1 MDQGRLEELKRLLN
15 ERCGGAKQNR
25 SEELA
30 VENSET
36 ENSETENSETSNF
49 KAQNSEVS
57 NFESLHPESS
67 NSEFPS
73 SEISNYQTQNS
84 KVPNSAI
91 DALNLEAEADQ
102 NSACVNNTEPQNFI
116 SDGSGALP
124 QNSKARDYDKEPITI
139 KDNSIEMI
147 KFYSP
152 FLYFL
157 NFIDFETRQDSPRSV
172 KRWLGLPSKFGTCYI
187 KFKNSVI
194 EYYSEKKR
202 ATLYSINLS
211 EIIAIKRTFG
221 PSTFKMT
228 KKGKISTFFVAFV
241 WIILLS
247 LVVTFKNKISYGIL
261 IVPISLFLAFAPLII
276 FRFKKNLGFD
286 IGNDSFIFMSNGNY
300 IEASILTSKEYR
312 ELKTYFLLK
321 TGKNLDK
328 IRSQIFV

>member
-1 MDQGRLEELKRLLN
+1 MHNDEIARFGINKTRYDENIKDFLQNKN
-15 ERCGGAKQNR
+15 CDKQN
-25 SEELA
+25 LA
-30 VENSET
+30 GGGLKF
-36 ENSETENSETSNF
+36 TSNGRR
-49 KAQNSEVS
+49 NSINVS
-57 NFESLHPESS
+57 E
-67 NSEFPS
+67 
-73 SEISNYQTQNS
+73 
-84 KVPNSAI
+84 
-91 DALNLEAEADQ
+91 
-102 NSACVNNTEPQNFI
+102 QNFTNVVEQK
-116 SDGSGALP
+116 SQSNPSCAADTPS
-124 QNSKARDYDKEPITI
+124 QNFKTQARDYDKEPIII

-157 NFIDFETRQDSPRSV
+157 NFIDFGTRQDSPRSV
-172 KRWLGLPSKFGTCYI
+172 KRWLELSDKFGACYI

-286 IGNDSFIFMSNGNY
+286 IGNDSLIFMSNSNY
-300 IEASILTSKEYR
+300 IEASILTSKEYK
-312 ELKTYFLLK
+312 ELKAYFLIK

-328 IRSQIFV
+328 IRPQIFV

>member
-1 MDQGRLEELKRLLN
+1 MHNDEIARFGISKTRYDKNIKDFLQNKNCDKRNLAGGGLKFTSDGRRN
-15 ERCGGAKQNR
+15 SINVSERNFTN
-25 SEELA
+25 A
-30 VENSET
+30 VEQKSQSDLSCAADT
-36 ENSETENSETSNF
+36 PSQNF
-49 KAQNSEVS
+49 K
-57 NFESLHPESS
+57 
-67 NSEFPS
+67 
-73 SEISNYQTQNS
+73 TQVRN
-84 KVPNSAI
+84 
-91 DALNLEAEADQ
+91 
-102 NSACVNNTEPQNFI
+102 
-116 SDGSGALP
+116 
-124 QNSKARDYDKEPITI
+124 YDKEPITI

-157 NFIDFETRQDSPRSV
+157 NFIDFGTRQDSPRSV
-172 KRWLGLPSKFGTCYI
+172 KRWLELSDKFGTCYI

-221 PSTFKMT
+221 PSTLKMT
-228 KKGKISTFFVAFV
+228 EKGKISTFFVAFA

-261 IVPISLFLAFAPLII
+261 ILPISLFSAFAPLII

-286 IGNDSFIFMSNGNY
+286 IGDDSLIFMSNGNY
-300 IEASILTSKEYR
+300 IEASILTSKEYK
-312 ELKTYFLLK
+312 ELKAYFLLK

-328 IRSQIFV
+328 IPPQIFV

>member
-1 MDQGRLEELKRLLN
+1 MRNDEINRFGISKTRYDKNIKDFLQDKN
-15 ERCGGAKQNR
+15 CDKQN
-25 SEELA
+25 LA
-30 VENSET
+30 GGGLKFTSDGRRNAINSEQNFT
-36 ENSETENSETSNF
+36 NVVEQKSQSNLSCSADTPSQNF
-49 KAQNSEVS
+49 K
-57 NFESLHPESS
+57 
-67 NSEFPS
+67 
-73 SEISNYQTQNS
+73 TQ
-84 KVPNSAI
+84 
-91 DALNLEAEADQ
+91 
-102 NSACVNNTEPQNFI
+102 
-116 SDGSGALP
+116 
-124 QNSKARDYDKEPITI
+124 ARDYDKEPIII

-157 NFIDFETRQDSPRSV
+157 NFIDFGTRQDSPRSV
-172 KRWLGLPSKFGTCYI
+172 KRWLELPGKFGTCYI

-202 ATLYSINLS
+202 MTLYSINLS

-228 KKGKISTFFVAFV
+228 KKGKISTFFVAFT

-286 IGNDSFIFMSNGNY
+286 IGNDSLIFMSNGNY
-300 IEASILTSKEYR
+300 IEASILTSKEYK
-312 ELKTYFLLK
+312 ELKAYFLLK
-321 TGKNLDK
+321 IGKNLDK
-328 IRSQIFV
+328 IPPQIFV

>member
-1 MDQGRLEELKRLLN
+1 MHNDEIARFGISKTRYDKNIKDFLQDKNCDKRNLAGGGLKFTSDGR
-15 ERCGGAKQNR
+15 QNSINA
-25 SEELA
+25 SEQNFTNV
-30 VENSET
+30 VEQKSQSDLSCAT
-36 ENSETENSETSNF
+36 DTPSQNF
-49 KAQNSEVS
+49 K
-57 NFESLHPESS
+57 
-67 NSEFPS
+67 
-73 SEISNYQTQNS
+73 TQ
-84 KVPNSAI
+84 
-91 DALNLEAEADQ
+91 
-102 NSACVNNTEPQNFI
+102 
-116 SDGSGALP
+116 
-124 QNSKARDYDKEPITI
+124 ARDYDKEPITI

-157 NFIDFETRQDSPRSV
+157 NFIDFGTRQDSPRSI
-172 KRWLGLPSKFGTCYI
+172 KRWLELSDKFGTCYI

-202 ATLYSINLS
+202 VTLYSINLS

-221 PSTFKMT
+221 PSTLKMT
-228 KKGKISTFFVAFV
+228 EKGKISTFFVAFT

-286 IGNDSFIFMSNGNY
+286 IGNDSLIFMSNGNY
-300 IEASILTSKEYR
+300 IEASILTSKEYK
-312 ELKTYFLLK
+312 ELKAYFLIK

-328 IRSQIFV
+328 IPPQIFV

>member
-1 MDQGRLEELKRLLN
+1 MHNDEIARFGISKTRYDENIKDFLQDKNCDKRNLAGGGLKFTSDGR
-15 ERCGGAKQNR
+15 QNSINA
-25 SEELA
+25 SEQNFTNV
-30 VENSET
+30 VEQKSQ
-36 ENSETENSETSNF
+36 SDLSCAADMPSQNF
-49 KAQNSEVS
+49 K
-57 NFESLHPESS
+57 
-67 NSEFPS
+67 
-73 SEISNYQTQNS
+73 TQ
-84 KVPNSAI
+84 
-91 DALNLEAEADQ
+91 
-102 NSACVNNTEPQNFI
+102 
-116 SDGSGALP
+116 
-124 QNSKARDYDKEPITI
+124 ARDYDKDPIII

-157 NFIDFETRQDSPRSV
+157 NFIDFGTRQDSPRSV
-172 KRWLGLPSKFGTCYI
+172 KRWLELSDKFGTCYI

-202 ATLYSINLS
+202 VTLYSINLS

-221 PSTFKMT
+221 PSTFKIT
-228 KKGKISTFFVAFV
+228 KKGKISTFFVAFA

-286 IGNDSFIFMSNGNY
+286 IGNDSLIFMSNGNY
-300 IEASILTSKEYR
+300 IEASILTSKEYK
-312 ELKTYFLLK
+312 ELKAYFILK

-328 IRSQIFV
+328 IPPQIFV

>member
-1 MDQGRLEELKRLLN
+1 MHNDEIARFGISKTRYDKNIKDFLQNKN
-15 ERCGGAKQNR
+15 CDKQNLAGGGLKFTSDGR
-25 SEELA
+25 RNSINASERNFTNA
-30 VENSET
+30 VEQKSQSDLSCAADT
-36 ENSETENSETSNF
+36 PSQNF
-49 KAQNSEVS
+49 K
-57 NFESLHPESS
+57 
-67 NSEFPS
+67 
-73 SEISNYQTQNS
+73 TQ
-84 KVPNSAI
+84 
-91 DALNLEAEADQ
+91 
-102 NSACVNNTEPQNFI
+102 
-116 SDGSGALP
+116 
-124 QNSKARDYDKEPITI
+124 ARDYDKEPIII

-157 NFIDFETRQDSPRSV
+157 NFIDFGTRQDSPRSV
-172 KRWLGLPSKFGTCYI
+172 KRWLELPGKFGTCYI

-211 EIIAIKRTFG
+211 EIIAIKRTLG
-221 PSTFKMT
+221 PSTFRMT
-228 KKGKISTFFVAFV
+228 KKGKILTFFVAFA

-286 IGNDSFIFMSNGNY
+286 IGNDSLIFMSNGNY
-300 IEASILTSKEYR
+300 IEASILTNKEYR
-312 ELKTYFLLK
+312 GLKAYFLLK

-328 IRSQIFV
+328 IPPQIFV

>member
-1 MDQGRLEELKRLLN
+1 MRNDEIARFGISKTRYDENIKDFLQNKNCDKRNLAGGGLKFTSDGRRN
-15 ERCGGAKQNR
+15 SINVSERNFTN
-25 SEELA
+25 A
-30 VENSET
+30 VEQKSQSDLSCAADT
-36 ENSETENSETSNF
+36 P
-49 KAQNSEVS
+49 
-57 NFESLHPESS
+57 LR
-67 NSEFPS
+67 
-73 SEISNYQTQNS
+73 NYKTQ
-84 KVPNSAI
+84 
-91 DALNLEAEADQ
+91 
-102 NSACVNNTEPQNFI
+102 
-116 SDGSGALP
+116 
-124 QNSKARDYDKEPITI
+124 ARDYDKEPIII

-157 NFIDFETRQDSPRSV
+157 NFIDFGTRQDSPRSV
-172 KRWLGLPSKFGTCYI
+172 KRWLELSDKFSTCYM

-194 EYYSEKKR
+194 EYYSEKKK

-211 EIIAIKRTFG
+211 EIIAIKHTFG

-286 IGNDSFIFMSNGNY
+286 IGNDSLIFMSNGNY
-300 IEASILTSKEYR
+300 IEVSILTSKEYK
-312 ELKTYFLLK
+312 ELKAYFLLK
-321 TGKNLDK
+321 IGKNLDK
-328 IRSQIFV
+328 IPPQIFV

>member
-1 MDQGRLEELKRLLN
+1 MAGGGLKFTSDGGQN
-15 ERCGGAKQNR
+15 SINASERNFTN
-25 SEELA
+25 A
-30 VENSET
+30 VEQKSQSNLSCT
-36 ENSETENSETSNF
+36 TDTPSQNF
-49 KAQNSEVS
+49 K
-57 NFESLHPESS
+57 
-67 NSEFPS
+67 
-73 SEISNYQTQNS
+73 TQ
-84 KVPNSAI
+84 
-91 DALNLEAEADQ
+91 
-102 NSACVNNTEPQNFI
+102 
-116 SDGSGALP
+116 
-124 QNSKARDYDKEPITI
+124 ARDYDKEPIII

-157 NFIDFETRQDSPRSV
+157 NFIDFGTRQDSPRSV
-172 KRWLGLPSKFGTCYI
+172 KRWLELPGKFGTCYI

-221 PSTFKMT
+221 PSTFKIT
-228 KKGKISTFFVAFV
+228 KKGKISTFFVAFA

-286 IGNDSFIFMSNGNY
+286 IGNDSLIFMSNGNY
-300 IEASILTSKEYR
+300 IEVSILTSKEYK
-312 ELKTYFLLK
+312 ELKAYFLLK
-321 TGKNLDK
+321 IGENLDK
-328 IRSQIFV
+328 IPPQIFV

>member
-1 MDQGRLEELKRLLN
+1 MHNDEIARFGISKTRYDKNVKDFLQNKN
-15 ERCGGAKQNR
+15 CDKQNLAGGGLKFTSDGR
-25 SEELA
+25 RNSINVSERNFTNA
-30 VENSET
+30 VEQKSQSDFSCT
-36 ENSETENSETSNF
+36 TDTPSQNF
-49 KAQNSEVS
+49 KT
-57 NFESLHPESS
+57 
-67 NSEFPS
+67 
-73 SEISNYQTQNS
+73 QT
-84 KVPNSAI
+84 
-91 DALNLEAEADQ
+91 
-102 NSACVNNTEPQNFI
+102 
-116 SDGSGALP
+116 
-124 QNSKARDYDKEPITI
+124 RDYDKEPIII

-157 NFIDFETRQDSPRSV
+157 NFIDFGTRQDSPRSI
-172 KRWLGLPSKFGTCYI
+172 KRWLELSDKFGTCYI

-228 KKGKISTFFVAFV
+228 KKGKISTFFVAFT

-276 FRFKKNLGFD
+276 FRFKKNLGFG
-286 IGNDSFIFMSNGNY
+286 IGNDSLIFMSNGNY
-300 IEASILTSKEYR
+300 IEASILTSKEYK
-312 ELKTYFLLK
+312 ELKAYFLLK
-321 TGKNLDK
+321 TGKK
-328 IRSQIFV
+328 FR

>member
-1 MDQGRLEELKRLLN
+1 MHNDEIARFGISKTRYDKNIKDFLQDKN
-15 ERCGGAKQNR
+15 CDKQNLAGGGLKFTSDGGQNSINA
-25 SEELA
+25 SERNFTNA
-30 VENSET
+30 VEQKLQSNLSCAT
-36 ENSETENSETSNF
+36 DTLSQNF
-49 KAQNSEVS
+49 K
-57 NFESLHPESS
+57 
-67 NSEFPS
+67 
-73 SEISNYQTQNS
+73 TQS
-84 KVPNSAI
+84 
-91 DALNLEAEADQ
+91 
-102 NSACVNNTEPQNFI
+102 
-116 SDGSGALP
+116 
-124 QNSKARDYDKEPITI
+124 RDYDKEPITI

-157 NFIDFETRQDSPRSV
+157 NFIDFGTKQDSPRSI
-172 KRWLGLPSKFGTCYI
+172 KRWLELSDKFGTCYI

-221 PSTFKMT
+221 PSTFKIT
-228 KKGKISTFFVAFV
+228 KKGKISTFFVAFA
-241 WIILLS
+241 WIVLLS

-286 IGNDSFIFMSNGNY
+286 IGNDSLIFMSNGNY
-300 IEASILTSKEYR
+300 IEASILTSKEYK
-312 ELKTYFLLK
+312 ELKAYFILK

-328 IRSQIFV
+328 IPPQIFV

>member
-1 MDQGRLEELKRLLN
+1 MRNDQIARFGINKTRYDKNIKDFLQNKNCDKRNLAGGRLKFASNCGQNSINAN
-15 ERCGGAKQNR
+15 EQNFTN
-25 SEELA
+25 A
-30 VENSET
+30 VEQKSQSNLSCAADT
-36 ENSETENSETSNF
+36 PSQNF
-49 KAQNSEVS
+49 K
-57 NFESLHPESS
+57 
-67 NSEFPS
+67 
-73 SEISNYQTQNS
+73 TQ
-84 KVPNSAI
+84 
-91 DALNLEAEADQ
+91 
-102 NSACVNNTEPQNFI
+102 
-116 SDGSGALP
+116 
-124 QNSKARDYDKEPITI
+124 ARDYDKEPIII

-157 NFIDFETRQDSPRSV
+157 NFIDFGTRQDSPRSV
-172 KRWLGLPSKFGTCYI
+172 KRWLELSDKFGTCYI

-286 IGNDSFIFMSNGNY
+286 IGNDSLIFMSNGNY

-328 IRSQIFV
+328 IQPQIFV

>member
-1 MDQGRLEELKRLLN
+1 MNNDEIARFGISKTRYDKNIKDFLQNKNCDKQDLAGGGLKFTSD
-15 ERCGGAKQNR
+15 GG
-25 SEELA
+25 
-30 VENSET
+30 
-36 ENSETENSETSNF
+36 
-49 KAQNSEVS
+49 QNSINASER
-57 NFESLHPESS
+57 NFTNVVEQKSQSDLSCAADTPLR
-67 NSEFPS
+67 
-73 SEISNYQTQNS
+73 NS
-84 KVPNSAI
+84 KT
-91 DALNLEAEADQ
+91 Q
-102 NSACVNNTEPQNFI
+102 
-116 SDGSGALP
+116 
-124 QNSKARDYDKEPITI
+124 ARDYDKEPIII

-157 NFIDFETRQDSPRSV
+157 NFIDFGTRQDSPRSV
-172 KRWLGLPSKFGTCYI
+172 KRWLELSDKFGTCYI

-286 IGNDSFIFMSNGNY
+286 IGNDSLIFMSNGNY

-328 IRSQIFV
+328 IPPQIFV

>member
-1 MDQGRLEELKRLLN
+1 MHNDEIARFGISKTRYDKNIKDFLQNKN
-15 ERCGGAKQNR
+15 CDKQNLAGGGLKFTSDGR
-25 SEELA
+25 RNSINASEQNFTNV
-30 VENSET
+30 VEQKSQSDLSCAADT
-36 ENSETENSETSNF
+36 PSQNF
-49 KAQNSEVS
+49 K
-57 NFESLHPESS
+57 
-67 NSEFPS
+67 
-73 SEISNYQTQNS
+73 TQ
-84 KVPNSAI
+84 
-91 DALNLEAEADQ
+91 
-102 NSACVNNTEPQNFI
+102 
-116 SDGSGALP
+116 
-124 QNSKARDYDKEPITI
+124 ARDYDKEPIII

-157 NFIDFETRQDSPRSV
+157 NFIDFGTRQDSPRSV
-172 KRWLGLPSKFGTCYI
+172 KRWLELPGKFGTCYI

-228 KKGKISTFFVAFV
+228 KKGKISTFFVAFT

-286 IGNDSFIFMSNGNY
+286 IGNDSLIFMSNGNY
-300 IEASILTSKEYR
+300 IEAAY
-312 ELKTYFLLK
+312 
-321 TGKNLDK
+321 
-328 IRSQIFV
+328 

>member
-1 MDQGRLEELKRLLN
+1 MRKDEISRFGISKTRYDKNIKDFFQDKNCDKRNLAGGGLKFTSDGR
-15 ERCGGAKQNR
+15 QNSINA
-25 SEELA
+25 SEQNFTNV
-30 VENSET
+30 VEQKSQ
-36 ENSETENSETSNF
+36 SDLSCAADMPSQNF
-49 KAQNSEVS
+49 K
-57 NFESLHPESS
+57 
-67 NSEFPS
+67 
-73 SEISNYQTQNS
+73 TQ
-84 KVPNSAI
+84 
-91 DALNLEAEADQ
+91 
-102 NSACVNNTEPQNFI
+102 
-116 SDGSGALP
+116 
-124 QNSKARDYDKEPITI
+124 ARDYDKEPITI

-157 NFIDFETRQDSPRSV
+157 NFIDFGTRQDSPRSI
-172 KRWLGLPSKFGTCYI
+172 KRWLELSDKFGTCYI

-202 ATLYSINLS
+202 MTLYSINLS

-221 PSTFKMT
+221 PSTLKMT
-228 KKGKISTFFVAFV
+228 EKGKILTFFVAFT

-286 IGNDSFIFMSNGNY
+286 IGNDSLIFMSNGNY
-300 IEASILTSKEYR
+300 IEASILTNKEYR
-312 ELKTYFLLK
+312 GLKAYFLLK

-328 IRSQIFV
+328 IPPQIFV

>member
-1 MDQGRLEELKRLLN
+1 MHNDEIARFGISKTRYDKNIKDFLQNKNCDKRNLAGGGLKFTSDGRRN
-15 ERCGGAKQNR
+15 SINVSERNFTN
-25 SEELA
+25 A
-30 VENSET
+30 VEQKSQSDFSCT
-36 ENSETENSETSNF
+36 TDTP
-49 KAQNSEVS
+49 
-57 NFESLHPESS
+57 LR
-67 NSEFPS
+67 
-73 SEISNYQTQNS
+73 NYKTQ
-84 KVPNSAI
+84 
-91 DALNLEAEADQ
+91 
-102 NSACVNNTEPQNFI
+102 
-116 SDGSGALP
+116 
-124 QNSKARDYDKEPITI
+124 ARDYDKEPIII

-157 NFIDFETRQDSPRSV
+157 NFIDFGTRQDSPRSV
-172 KRWLGLPSKFGTCYI
+172 KRWLELSDKFGTCYI

-228 KKGKISTFFVAFV
+228 KKGKISTFFVAFA

-276 FRFKKNLGFD
+276 FRFKKNLGFN
-286 IGNDSFIFMSNGNY
+286 IGNDSLIFMSNGNY
-300 IEASILTSKEYR
+300 IEASILTSKEYK
-312 ELKTYFLLK
+312 ELKAYFLLK

-328 IRSQIFV
+328 IPPQIFV

>member
-1 MDQGRLEELKRLLN
+1 MRKDEIARFGISKTRYDKNIKDFFQDKNCDKRNLAGGGLKFTSDGR
-15 ERCGGAKQNR
+15 QNSINA
-25 SEELA
+25 SEQNFTNVVEQKSQSDLA
-30 VENSET
+30 CAADMPSQ
-36 ENSETENSETSNF
+36 NF
-49 KAQNSEVS
+49 K
-57 NFESLHPESS
+57 
-67 NSEFPS
+67 
-73 SEISNYQTQNS
+73 TQ
-84 KVPNSAI
+84 
-91 DALNLEAEADQ
+91 
-102 NSACVNNTEPQNFI
+102 
-116 SDGSGALP
+116 
-124 QNSKARDYDKEPITI
+124 ARDYDKEPITI

-157 NFIDFETRQDSPRSV
+157 NFIDFGTRQDSPRSI
-172 KRWLGLPSKFGTCYI
+172 KRWLELSDKFGTCYI

-228 KKGKISTFFVAFV
+228 KKGKISTFFVAFA

-286 IGNDSFIFMSNGNY
+286 IGNDSLIFMSNGNY
-300 IEASILTSKEYR
+300 IEASILTSKEYG
-312 ELKTYFLLK
+312 ELKAYFLLK

-328 IRSQIFV
+328 IPPQIFV

>member
-1 MDQGRLEELKRLLN
+1 MYNDEIARFGISKTRYDKNIKDFLQNKN
-15 ERCGGAKQNR
+15 CDKQNLAGGGLKFTSDGGR
-25 SEELA
+25 NSINASERNFTNA
-30 VENSET
+30 VEQKSQSDLSCAADT
-36 ENSETENSETSNF
+36 PSQNF
-49 KAQNSEVS
+49 K
-57 NFESLHPESS
+57 
-67 NSEFPS
+67 
-73 SEISNYQTQNS
+73 TQ
-84 KVPNSAI
+84 
-91 DALNLEAEADQ
+91 
-102 NSACVNNTEPQNFI
+102 
-116 SDGSGALP
+116 
-124 QNSKARDYDKEPITI
+124 ARDYDKDPIII

-157 NFIDFETRQDSPRSV
+157 NFIDFGTRQDSPRSV
-172 KRWLGLPSKFGTCYI
+172 KRWLELPGKFGTCYI

-211 EIIAIKRTFG
+211 KIIAIKRTFG

-228 KKGKISTFFVAFV
+228 KKGKISTFFVAFT

-261 IVPISLFLAFAPLII
+261 IAPISLFLAFAPLII

-286 IGNDSFIFMSNGNY
+286 IGNDSLIFMSNGNY
-300 IEASILTSKEYR
+300 IEASILTSKEYK
-312 ELKTYFLLK
+312 ELKAYFLLK

-328 IRSQIFV
+328 IPPQIFV

>member
-1 MDQGRLEELKRLLN
+1 MHNDEIARFGISKTRYDKNIKDFLQNKN
-15 ERCGGAKQNR
+15 CNKQN
-25 SEELA
+25 LA
-30 VENSET
+30 GGGLKF
-36 ENSETENSETSNF
+36 TSDGR
-49 KAQNSEVS
+49 QNSINASEQNFTNVVEQKS
-57 NFESLHPESS
+57 QSDLSCAADMPSQNFE
-67 NSEFPS
+67 
-73 SEISNYQTQNS
+73 TQ
-84 KVPNSAI
+84 
-91 DALNLEAEADQ
+91 
-102 NSACVNNTEPQNFI
+102 
-116 SDGSGALP
+116 
-124 QNSKARDYDKEPITI
+124 ARDYDKEPITI

-157 NFIDFETRQDSPRSV
+157 NFIYFGTRQDSPRSI
-172 KRWLGLPSKFGTCYI
+172 KRWLELSDKFGTCYI

-202 ATLYSINLS
+202 MTLYSINLS

-221 PSTFKMT
+221 PSTLKMT
-228 KKGKISTFFVAFV
+228 EKGKISTFFVAFT

-286 IGNDSFIFMSNGNY
+286 IGNDSLIFMSNGNY
-300 IEASILTSKEYR
+300 IEASILTSKEYK
-312 ELKTYFLLK
+312 ELKAYFLLK

>member
-1 MDQGRLEELKRLLN
+1 MHNDEIARFGISKTRYDKNIKDFLRNKNCDKRNLAGGGLKFTSDGGQN
-15 ERCGGAKQNR
+15 SINVSERNFTN
-25 SEELA
+25 A
-30 VENSET
+30 VEQKSQSDLSCAADT
-36 ENSETENSETSNF
+36 PSQNF
-49 KAQNSEVS
+49 KT
-57 NFESLHPESS
+57 
-67 NSEFPS
+67 
-73 SEISNYQTQNS
+73 QT
-84 KVPNSAI
+84 
-91 DALNLEAEADQ
+91 
-102 NSACVNNTEPQNFI
+102 
-116 SDGSGALP
+116 
-124 QNSKARDYDKEPITI
+124 RDYDKEPIII

-157 NFIDFETRQDSPRSV
+157 NFIDFGTRQDSPRSV
-172 KRWLGLPSKFGTCYI
+172 KRWLELPGKFGTCYI

-228 KKGKISTFFVAFV
+228 KKGKISTFFVAFT

-286 IGNDSFIFMSNGNY
+286 IGNDSLIFMSNGNY
-300 IEASILTSKEYR
+300 IEVSILTSKEYK
-312 ELKTYFLLK
+312 ELKAYFLIK

-328 IRSQIFV
+328 IPPQIFV

>member
-1 MDQGRLEELKRLLN
+1 MHNDEIARFGISKTRYDKNIKDFLQNKNCDKRNLAGGGLKFTSDGR
-15 ERCGGAKQNR
+15 QNSINA
-25 SEELA
+25 SEQNCTNV
-30 VENSET
+30 VEQKSQ
-36 ENSETENSETSNF
+36 SDLSCAADMPSQNF
-49 KAQNSEVS
+49 K
-57 NFESLHPESS
+57 
-67 NSEFPS
+67 
-73 SEISNYQTQNS
+73 TQ
-84 KVPNSAI
+84 
-91 DALNLEAEADQ
+91 
-102 NSACVNNTEPQNFI
+102 
-116 SDGSGALP
+116 
-124 QNSKARDYDKEPITI
+124 ARDYDKDPITI

-157 NFIDFETRQDSPRSV
+157 NFIDFGTRQNSPRSI
-172 KRWLGLPSKFGTCYI
+172 KRWLELSDKFGTYYI

-228 KKGKISTFFVAFV
+228 KKGKISTFFVAFA
-241 WIILLS
+241 WITLLS

-286 IGNDSFIFMSNGNY
+286 IGNDSLIFMSNGNY

-312 ELKTYFLLK
+312 ELKAYFLLK

-328 IRSQIFV
+328 IPPQIFV

>member
-1 MDQGRLEELKRLLN
+1 MHNDEIARFGISKTRYDKNIKDFLQDKNCDKRNLAGGGLKFTSDGR
-15 ERCGGAKQNR
+15 QNSINA
-25 SEELA
+25 SEQNFTNV
-30 VENSET
+30 VEQKSQSDLSCAT
-36 ENSETENSETSNF
+36 DTPSQNF
-49 KAQNSEVS
+49 K
-57 NFESLHPESS
+57 
-67 NSEFPS
+67 
-73 SEISNYQTQNS
+73 TQ
-84 KVPNSAI
+84 
-91 DALNLEAEADQ
+91 
-102 NSACVNNTEPQNFI
+102 
-116 SDGSGALP
+116 
-124 QNSKARDYDKEPITI
+124 ARDYDKEPITI

-157 NFIDFETRQDSPRSV
+157 NFIDFGTRQDSPRSV
-172 KRWLGLPSKFGTCYI
+172 KRWLELPGKFGTCYI

-221 PSTFKMT
+221 PSTLKMT
-228 KKGKISTFFVAFV
+228 KKGKISTFFVAFA

-247 LVVTFKNKISYGIL
+247 LVVTFKNKIYYGIL

-286 IGNDSFIFMSNGNY
+286 IGNDSLIFMSNGNY
-300 IEASILTSKEYR
+300 IEASILTSKEYK
-312 ELKTYFLLK
+312 ELKAYFLLK

-328 IRSQIFV
+328 IPPQIFV

>member
-1 MDQGRLEELKRLLN
+1 MRNDEINRFGISKTRYDKNIKDFLQDKN
-15 ERCGGAKQNR
+15 CDKQN
-25 SEELA
+25 LA
-30 VENSET
+30 GGGLKFTSDGRRNAINSEQNFT
-36 ENSETENSETSNF
+36 NVVEQKSQSNLSCSADTPSQNF
-49 KAQNSEVS
+49 K
-57 NFESLHPESS
+57 
-67 NSEFPS
+67 
-73 SEISNYQTQNS
+73 TQ
-84 KVPNSAI
+84 
-91 DALNLEAEADQ
+91 
-102 NSACVNNTEPQNFI
+102 
-116 SDGSGALP
+116 
-124 QNSKARDYDKEPITI
+124 ARDYDKEPIII

-157 NFIDFETRQDSPRSV
+157 NFIDFGTRQDSPRSV
-172 KRWLGLPSKFGTCYI
+172 KRWLELPGKFGTCYI

-228 KKGKISTFFVAFV
+228 KKGKISTFFVAFT

-286 IGNDSFIFMSNGNY
+286 IGNDSLIFMSNGNY
-300 IEASILTSKEYR
+300 IEVSILTSKEYK
-312 ELKTYFLLK
+312 ELKAYFLLK

-328 IRSQIFV
+328 IPPQIFV

>member
-1 MDQGRLEELKRLLN
+1 MLNDEIARFGISKTRYDKNIKDFLQDKNCDKRNLAGGGLKFTSDGGQN
-15 ERCGGAKQNR
+15 SINASERNFTN
-25 SEELA
+25 A
-30 VENSET
+30 VEQKLQSNLSCAT
-36 ENSETENSETSNF
+36 DTLSQNF
-49 KAQNSEVS
+49 K
-57 NFESLHPESS
+57 
-67 NSEFPS
+67 
-73 SEISNYQTQNS
+73 TQ
-84 KVPNSAI
+84 
-91 DALNLEAEADQ
+91 
-102 NSACVNNTEPQNFI
+102 
-116 SDGSGALP
+116 
-124 QNSKARDYDKEPITI
+124 ARNYDKEPIII

-157 NFIDFETRQDSPRSV
+157 NFIDFGTRQDSPRSV
-172 KRWLGLPSKFGTCYI
+172 KRWLELSDKFGTCYI

-228 KKGKISTFFVAFV
+228 KKSKISTFFVAFV

-286 IGNDSFIFMSNGNY
+286 IGNDSLIFMSNGNY
-300 IEASILTSKEYR
+300 IEASILTSKEYK
-312 ELKTYFLLK
+312 ELKACFLLK
-321 TGKNLDK
+321 IGKNLDK
-328 IRSQIFV
+328 IPPQIFV

>member
-1 MDQGRLEELKRLLN
+1 MRNDEINRFGISKTRYDKNIKDFLQNKNCDKRNLAGGGLKFTSDGRQN
-15 ERCGGAKQNR
+15 SINASERNFTN
-25 SEELA
+25 A
-30 VENSET
+30 VEQKSQSDFSCAADT
-36 ENSETENSETSNF
+36 PSQNF
-49 KAQNSEVS
+49 K
-57 NFESLHPESS
+57 
-67 NSEFPS
+67 
-73 SEISNYQTQNS
+73 TQ
-84 KVPNSAI
+84 
-91 DALNLEAEADQ
+91 
-102 NSACVNNTEPQNFI
+102 
-116 SDGSGALP
+116 
-124 QNSKARDYDKEPITI
+124 ARDYDKEPIII

-157 NFIDFETRQDSPRSV
+157 NFIDFGTRQDSPRSV
-172 KRWLGLPSKFGTCYI
+172 KRWLELPGKFGTCYI

-228 KKGKISTFFVAFV
+228 KKGKISTFFVAFA

-261 IVPISLFLAFAPLII
+261 ILPISLFSAFAPLII

-286 IGNDSFIFMSNGNY
+286 IGNDSLIFMSNGNY

-312 ELKTYFLLK
+312 ELKAYFLLK

-328 IRSQIFV
+328 IPPQIFV

>member
-1 MDQGRLEELKRLLN
+1 MRKDEIARFGISKTRYDKNIKDFLQDKNCDKRNLAGGGLKFTSDGR
-15 ERCGGAKQNR
+15 QNSINA
-25 SEELA
+25 SEQNFTNV
-30 VENSET
+30 VEQKSQIDLSCAT
-36 ENSETENSETSNF
+36 DTPLQNF
-49 KAQNSEVS
+49 K
-57 NFESLHPESS
+57 
-67 NSEFPS
+67 
-73 SEISNYQTQNS
+73 TQ
-84 KVPNSAI
+84 
-91 DALNLEAEADQ
+91 
-102 NSACVNNTEPQNFI
+102 
-116 SDGSGALP
+116 
-124 QNSKARDYDKEPITI
+124 ARDYDKEPIII

-157 NFIDFETRQDSPRSV
+157 NFIDFGTRQDSPRSI
-172 KRWLGLPSKFGTCYI
+172 KRWLELSDKFGTCYI

-202 ATLYSINLS
+202 MTLYSINLS

-221 PSTFKMT
+221 PSTLKMT
-228 KKGKISTFFVAFV
+228 EKGKISTFFVAFT

-286 IGNDSFIFMSNGNY
+286 IGNDSLIFMSNGNY
-300 IEASILTSKEYR
+300 IEASILTSKEYK
-312 ELKTYFLLK
+312 ELKAYFILK

-328 IRSQIFV
+328 IPPQIFV

>member
-1 MDQGRLEELKRLLN
+1 MRKDEIARFGISKTRYDKNIKDFLQDKNCDKRNLAGGGLKFTSDGRQN
-15 ERCGGAKQNR
+15 SINASERNFTNV
-25 SEELA
+25 
-30 VENSET
+30 VEQKSQSDLSCAT
-36 ENSETENSETSNF
+36 DTLSQNF
-49 KAQNSEVS
+49 K
-57 NFESLHPESS
+57 
-67 NSEFPS
+67 
-73 SEISNYQTQNS
+73 TQ
-84 KVPNSAI
+84 
-91 DALNLEAEADQ
+91 
-102 NSACVNNTEPQNFI
+102 
-116 SDGSGALP
+116 
-124 QNSKARDYDKEPITI
+124 ARNYDKEPIII

-157 NFIDFETRQDSPRSV
+157 NFIDFGTRQDSPRSV
-172 KRWLGLPSKFGTCYI
+172 KRWLELSDKFGTCYI

-202 ATLYSINLS
+202 MTLYSINLS

-221 PSTFKMT
+221 PSTLKMT
-228 KKGKISTFFVAFV
+228 EKGKISTFFVAFT

-286 IGNDSFIFMSNGNY
+286 IGNDSLIFMSNGNY
-300 IEASILTSKEYR
+300 IEASILTSKEYK
-312 ELKTYFLLK
+312 ELKAYFLLK

-328 IRSQIFV
+328 IPPQ